1 MQSPADPGCC
11 NSKEK
16 IGILAYGSLI
26 TDPGAELLP
35 LIRFRIKTETPFPVE
50 YGRISQSR
58 GGAPTLVPHPVGA
71 PVHAELLVL
80 DDSISIE
87 QARDILFRR
96 EIHRVGSDRVYTP
109 SEDPN
114 RVRVRTYTDCPW
126 VEAVL
131 YTDFN
136 DGGKTAAPVAAE
148 LARAAIDSVRQAREV
163 GGDGISYLI
172 QACDSGINT
181 PLTRAYI
188 EEILKQSGAGSLSEA
203 LDAIGRLVG
212 NPQPIR

>member
-1 MQSPADPGCC
+1 MQSPADPGCR
-11 NSKEK
+11 NSKKK

-58 GGAPTLVPHPVGA
+58 GGAPTLVPHPAGA
-71 PVHAELLVL
+71 TVHAEILVL

-87 QARDILFRR
+87 QARDIMFRR

-114 RVRVRTYTDCPW
+114 RVQIRTYTDCPW

-136 DGGKTAAPVAAE
+136 DGGKISAPIATE
-148 LARAAIDSVRQAREV
+148 LARAAIGSVRQAREAEQ
-163 GGDGISYLI
+163 DGISYLI
-172 QACDSGINT
+172 QARNSGIDT
-181 PLTRAYI
+181 PITKAYV
-188 EEILKQSGAGSLSEA
+188 EAILRQTGAGSLSEA
-203 LDAIGRLVG
+203 LDASHRQVG
-212 NPQPIR
+212 NPRSIL